1 MIFFFFFH
9 NIQKKRYPLK
19 IKIHILKRNQT
30 IRDFEE
36 CIKKNITHLK
46 NFHTSGVH
54 PWMSWLFAEKKN
66 RKERAN
72 QDIVTEIKRDIN
84 NLFRK

>member
-1 MIFFFFFH
+1 
-9 NIQKKRYPLK
+9 
-19 IKIHILKRNQT
+19 
-30 IRDFEE
+30 
-36 CIKKNITHLK
+36 
-46 NFHTSGVH
+46 
-54 PWMSWLFAEKKN
+54 MSWLFAEKKKN